1 MMATVDFLASVYRD
15 AVSAVDIR
23 GSTNRG
29 EKPISPF
36 ILLSTESGRSSC
48 AIIERKM
55 DRESTGIHGES
66 DSGRWEFAFL
76 AKLHESK
83 SEAIAKS
90 GFTPAV
96 GNPVPKTGT
105 HDSRCDHRK
114 IP

>member
-29 EKPISPF
+29 EKHISPF

-55 DRESTGIHGES
+55 DRESTRA
-66 DSGRWEFAFL
+66 SGSPIPED
-76 AKLHESK
+76 
-83 SEAIAKS
+83 
-90 GFTPAV
+90 
-96 GNPVPKTGT
+96 GN
-105 HDSRCDHRK
+105 SRF
-114 IP
+114 